1 MATVSGLSDI
11 ATARSTSV
19 MAAVERWDADDAV
32 TQLYAAHYASLVRLA
47 ALLVRHSGEA
57 EEIVQDAFVAMHAK
71 WRRLRDPDSALG
83 YLRRSVVNAARSS
96 QRRHVVADRH
106 ATTARTAAA
115 AAEEPSAEQ
124 QALSAETR
132 AAVLAALDRL
142 PTRQRE
148 VLILRY
154 YSDLSEK
161 DIADALGIS
170 QGAVKSHASRGA
182 SALRTTLEDI
192 R

>member
-1 MATVSGLSDI
+1 MVP
-11 ATARSTSV
+11 
-19 MAAVERWDADDAV
+19 VERWDADDAV

-71 WRRLRDPDSALG
+71 WRRLRDPDRALG
-83 YLRRSVVNAARSS
+83 YLRQTVVNRARSS
-96 QRRHVVADRH
+96 QRHHVVADRH
-106 ATTARTAAA
+106 ASATS
-115 AAEEPSAEQ
+115 AEHEHVAPSAEHH
-124 QALSAETR
+124 ALSAETR
-132 AAVLAALDRL
+132 ATVMDALDQL

-154 YSDLSEK
+154 YSDLAEK

-170 QGAVKSHASRGA
+170 PGAVKSHASRGVA
-182 SALRTTLEDI
+182 ALRTTLEDM